1 MLAISSQVGTALK
14 VLDMIGSLV
23 PGELIVRL
31 NSFPGR
37 TNVNRVNLVT
47 SARTLM
53 LQQLQENV
61 MLGFSVTMVLTKD
74 SLLEDTKVMLE
85 SVQVVTIVSE
95 VIQRPL

>member
-23 PGELIVRL
+23 PGEPIVQL

>member
-1 MLAISSQVGTALK
+1 
-14 VLDMIGSLV
+14 
-23 PGELIVRL
+23 
-31 NSFPGR
+31 
-37 TNVNRVNLVT
+37 
-47 SARTLM
+47 
-53 LQQLQENV
+53 

>member
-1 MLAISSQVGTALK
+1 
-14 VLDMIGSLV
+14 MIGSLV
-23 PGELIVRL
+23 PGEPIVRL
-31 NSFPGR
+31 NSFPRR

>member
-1 MLAISSQVGTALK
+1 M
-14 VLDMIGSLV
+14 
-23 PGELIVRL
+23 
-31 NSFPGR
+31 
-37 TNVNRVNLVT
+37 NLVT

-85 SVQVVTIVSE
+85 SVQVVIIVSE

>member
-1 MLAISSQVGTALK
+1 M
-14 VLDMIGSLV
+14 
-23 PGELIVRL
+23 
-31 NSFPGR
+31 
-37 TNVNRVNLVT
+37 NLVT